1 MCLLELDL
9 FVRRYESFFFR
20 LYAIKYF
27 FVESCLNSTLMIF
40 LLQHI
45 NLFASFMD
53 DISSRDGACGDGG
66 RRPNSSATDGVSEPR
81 GTLVTMSS
89 CFVIC
94 KWNWLFISFL
104 SALLPSY
111 EGLSS
116 QWCSVFYH
124 HRGTQQ
130 NDRLCLVGE
139 AANFRKV

>member
-81 GTLVTMSS
+81 GKSRVQE
-89 CFVIC
+89 
-94 KWNWLFISFL
+94 L
-104 SALLPSY
+104 S
-111 EGLSS
+111 E
-116 QWCSVFYH
+116 
-124 HRGTQQ
+124 
-130 NDRLCLVGE
+130 
-139 AANFRKV
+139 